1 MCKRHTFKEF
11 LGAEACNLEGIRL
24 SSWSVVRGHVCLR
37 VERGKWLGLWKS
49 QPATL
54 EKGGKGRLSA
64 NMDKYPRVGKLGEV
78 CMLKMAVGR
87 S

>member
-1 MCKRHTFKEF
+1 M
-11 LGAEACNLEGIRL
+11 
-24 SSWSVVRGHVCLR
+24 R